1 MTDLRVNTP
10 PEPLYIDLHVH
21 STASDGS
28 LSPQELI
35 KAAEAVPLRAMA
47 ITDHDTIDGAAE
59 ALRHSKSTYVEI
71 LSGVEISV
79 DFEPGTMHLLG
90 YLFRL
95 DDVHLRQALEVV
107 QKSRAERNVKIIQR
121 LQGLGIDID
130 YDEVSEVSGG
140 GQVGRPH
147 IAEVLVQKGVVRGID
162 DAFNTLLKKGGPAYV
177 DRYRLSPAEAIETIR
192 GAGGVPVLGHPS
204 TLNTRTEAELDKIIA
219 DLKAVGLHGVEAYYP
234 THGPDRTALYMRLA
248 KQHGLLVTGGS
259 DFHGAAKSGV
269 HIGFGRGD
277 LRIPYRLVKDLKQKA
292 SPGPDSTVFP
302 S

>member
-1 MTDLRVNTP
+1 MTDLHVNIP
-10 PEPLYIDLHVH
+10 SKPLYIDLHIH

-28 LSPQELI
+28 LSPRALI
-35 KAAEAVPLRAMA
+35 KAAEDVPLRAMA
-47 ITDHDTIDGAAE
+47 ITDHDTIEGSAE
-59 ALRHSKSTYVEI
+59 ALRYRQSTHVEI
-71 LSGVEISV
+71 LSGVEISA
-79 DFEPGTMHLLG
+79 DFEPGAMHLLG

-95 DDVHLRQALEVV
+95 DDTRLGQALQIV

-121 LQGLGIDID
+121 LQDLGIDID

-162 DAFNTLLKKGGPAYV
+162 EAFNTLLKKGGPAYV
-177 DRYRLSPAEAIETIR
+177 ERYRLSPAEAIETIR

-204 TLNTRTEAELDKIIA
+204 TLNARTEAELDKIIA
-219 DLKAVGLHGVEAYYP
+219 HLKEIGLQGVEAYYP
-234 THGPDRTALYMRLA
+234 THGPDRTALYERLA
-248 KQHGLLVTGGS
+248 KHHGLLVTGGS

-277 LRIPYRLVKDLKQKA
+277 LRIPYRLVEDLKQRA
-292 SPGPDSTVFP
+292 GFGPDSTIVP
-302 S
+302 T